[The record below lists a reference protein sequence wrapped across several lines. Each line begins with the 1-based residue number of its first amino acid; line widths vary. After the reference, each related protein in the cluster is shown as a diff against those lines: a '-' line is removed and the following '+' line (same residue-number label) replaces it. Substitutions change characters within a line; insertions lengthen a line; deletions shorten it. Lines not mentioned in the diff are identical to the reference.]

1 MKRKPGA
8 LLPLE
13 LSILRAGVAAAG
25 AGENEFHGYAIAT
38 RIREQDG
45 RRLTAQGTLYRAL
58 SRLEEQ
64 ELLESW
70 WEDHTIAEAEQRPRR
85 RLYRVTAL
93 GEAAVEA
100 VARGETQ
107 PLANLR
113 QRREPV

>member
-1 MKRKPGA
+1 MKRKPGT

-13 LSILRAGVAAAG
+13 LSILRAGVVMAG

-38 RIREQDG
+38 RIREEDG

-64 ELLESW
+64 GLLESW

-93 GEAAVEA
+93 GEAAMEA
-100 VARGETQ
+100 VERGEPR
-107 PLANLR
+107 PLASLR
-113 QRREPV
+113 RGGAPV

>member
-8 LLPLE
+8 LFPLE
-13 LSILRAGVAAAG
+13 LSILRAGVALASG
-25 AGENEFHGYAIAT
+25 REQEFHGYAIAT
-38 RIREQDG
+38 RIHEEDG

-64 ELLESW
+64 GLLESW

-100 VARGETQ
+100 VAQGETR

-113 QRREPV
+113 TGREPV